1 MRTTFEPSPFEGRR
15 WIRPVSAVE
24 KGCLP
29 RAEEGA
35 GFDEIADRILIET
48 RRRVSSL
55 AALERA
61 LEDKIQVRWREAEA
75 ELERRTAA
83 FEEEAAAARKHVA
96 EEVEEARLRA
106 EREGRTG
113 GFREGFARGREE
125 GYRLGLE
132 EGRRDGAREGQRA
145 GFEEA
150 TRRVE
155 GELSGAASAL
165 ADAAVKI
172 RSERES
178 LVREARKGVV
188 NLAMEIAKKLVKRE
202 VLTTNDTV
210 VLNVEKAVEL
220 IFRRGS
226 IVIQVSPDD
235 APAIERALAGEPRWS
250 EGFEAVEV
258 RPMPDVSRGGCRL
271 VSGAGTVD
279 MTIETQLALIQ
290 TAVEGAMEEP
300 AAAGTAGEGGV
311 S

>member
-1 MRTTFEPSPFEGRR
+1 MRTSSETSPVDGRR
-15 WIRPVSAVE
+15 WIRPVSSAE
-24 KGCLP
+24 KSRLP
-29 RAEEGA
+29 WTEEGA
-35 GFDEIADRILIET
+35 GFDEIADRVLAET

-55 AALERA
+55 AAVERA
-61 LEDKIQVRWREAEA
+61 LEDKIQVRWREVEA
-75 ELERRTAA
+75 ELKRRSAA
-83 FEEEAAAARKHVA
+83 IEEEASAARKQIE
-96 EEVEEARLRA
+96 EEVGEARLRA

-132 EGRRDGAREGQRA
+132 EGRRDGIREGQRT

-155 GELSGAASAL
+155 AELSGAAAAL
-165 ADAAVKI
+165 ADAAVKV

-178 LVREARKGVV
+178 LVREGRKAVV
-188 NLAMEIAKKLVKRE
+188 NLALEIARKLVKRE
-202 VLTTNDTV
+202 VLTANDTV
-210 VLNVEKAVEL
+210 VRNVEKAVEL

-226 IVIQVSPDD
+226 IVIQVSPED
-235 APAIERALAGEPRWS
+235 APAIEKALAGEPRWA

-279 MTIETQLALIQ
+279 MTIETQLGLIQ
-290 TAVEGAMEEP
+290 AALEGAMEEP
-300 AAAGTAGEGGV
+300 ASPGGPAGEGA